1 MRQTTLVLWA
11 AHSILHSEFRLQATT
26 PWSFVG
32 RLGDGQNQDSCH
44 LTDVTS
50 RTTTYERSYL

>member
-26 PWSFVG
+26 QWSSFG
-32 RLGDGQNQDSCH
+32 GLGDGQSQDSCL
-44 LTDVTS
+44 LTT
-50 RTTTYERSYL
+50 